1 MLNLYVVL
9 VEPEQ
14 AGNIGFVARVMKNF
28 GFKNL
33 VLVNPRTRPDAIE
46 AKIFASHAVDVLESA
61 LVVDSLSSLSSKL
74 DFMIGTTSKVGGDY
88 NVLRVPITPR
98 ELAHVLA
105 EVSGNVGIVF
115 GRESYGLTNDELRLC
130 DLIVTI
136 PASNEYPVL
145 NVSHAVAIILYEI
158 YTFLEKPSFKGF
170 REASVVEKTVLVK
183 YFNDFVNLL
192 EYDPYKKEIVITV
205 FKHII
210 GRAFIS
216 GREAHTLIGAFR
228 KAVELL
234 SSSNE

>member
-98 ELAHVLA
+98 ELAP
-105 EVSGNVGIVF
+105 VS
-115 GRESYGLTNDELRLC
+115 YTHLTLP
-130 DLIVTI
+130 TI
-136 PASNEYPVL
+136 L
-145 NVSHAVAIILYEI
+145 
-158 YTFLEKPSFKGF
+158 
-170 REASVVEKTVLVK
+170 LV
-183 YFNDFVNLL
+183 
-192 EYDPYKKEIVITV
+192 
-205 FKHII
+205 
-210 GRAFIS
+210 
-216 GREAHTLIGAFR
+216 
-228 KAVELL
+228 
-234 SSSNE
+234 